1 FVISPFGVFDFE
13 PVSKRMRVK
22 SLNPGVALDQVQKQ
36 TGFEL
41 LVEGTPPVTTM
52 PTADELKTLRAS
64 VDTSGVLRERRR
76 A

>member
-1 FVISPFGVFDFE
+1 MVLSPFGVFDFE

-22 SLNPGVALDQVQKQ
+22 SLNPDVTVEQVQKQ

-41 LVEGTPPVTTM
+41 LVDGTPPVTSM
-52 PTADELKTLRAS
+52 PTAEELGVLREK
-64 VDTSGVLRERRR
+64 VDSTGVLRERRR